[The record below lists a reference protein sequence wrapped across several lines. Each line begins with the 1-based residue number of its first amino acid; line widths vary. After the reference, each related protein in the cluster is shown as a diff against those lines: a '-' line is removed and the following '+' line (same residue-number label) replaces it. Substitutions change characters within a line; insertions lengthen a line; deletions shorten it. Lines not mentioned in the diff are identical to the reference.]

1 MMELR
6 VEGLEEMVKVAV
18 KQAIWELNATKP
30 PKSDGVRLWMNKTQ
44 AADYIGVS
52 RQTLD
57 GLITDG
63 LPAAKLS
70 AGRYVLNKHD
80 IDDWLKKRA

>member
-1 MMELR
+1 MELR
-6 VEGLEEMVKVAV
+6 LEVPEEILQVAV
-18 KQAIWELNATKP
+18 KKAIWELNATKP

-44 AADYIGVS
+44 AAEYIGVS
-52 RQTLD
+52 RQVLD
-57 GLITDG
+57 DLITDG

-80 IDDWLKKRA
+80 IDDWIKARA

>member
-1 MMELR
+1 MELR
-6 VEGLEEMVKVAV
+6 VDGLEEIVKAAV

-44 AADYIGVS
+44 AAEYIGIS
-52 RQTLD
+52 RQVLES
-57 GLITDG
+57 LIGEG
-63 LPAAKLS
+63 LPVAKLT

>member
-1 MMELR
+1 MELQ

-44 AADYIGVS
+44 AAEYIGIS
-52 RQTLD
+52 RQVLES
-57 GLITDG
+57 LIGDG
-63 LPAAKLS
+63 LPVTKLT

-80 IDDWLKKRA
+80 IDDWLKNRT

>member
-1 MMELR
+1 MELR

>member
-1 MMELR
+1 MELR
-6 VEGLEEMVKVAV
+6 LEVPKEILQEAV
-18 KQAIWELNATKP
+18 KEAVWELNATKP

-44 AADYIGVS
+44 AAEYIGVS

-80 IDDWLKKRA
+80 IDDWLKAHA

>member
-1 MMELR
+1 MQLQ
-6 VEGLEEMVKVAV
+6 VNGLEEIVKAAV

-30 PKSDGVRLWMNKTQ
+30 PQSGGVRLWMNKTQ
-44 AADYIGVS
+44 AAEYIGIS
-52 RQTLD
+52 RQVLD
-57 GLITDG
+57 GLISDG
-63 LPAAKLS
+63 LPVTKLS

>member
-1 MMELR
+1 MELR
-6 VEGLEEMVKVAV
+6 LEVPEEILQVTVK
-18 KQAIWELNATKP
+18 KAIWELNATKP

-63 LPAAKLS
+63 LPATKLS

-80 IDDWLKKRA
+80 IDDWLKAHA

>member
-1 MMELR
+1 MELR

-57 GLITDG
+57 GLITDR